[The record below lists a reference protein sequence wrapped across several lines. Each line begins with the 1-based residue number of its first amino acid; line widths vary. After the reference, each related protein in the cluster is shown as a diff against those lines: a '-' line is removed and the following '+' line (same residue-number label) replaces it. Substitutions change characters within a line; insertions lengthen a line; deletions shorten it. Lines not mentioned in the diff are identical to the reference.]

1 MPMKISRSELRREF
15 TEKIREISGQ
25 RIYRCFQCGMC
36 SGCCPMV
43 NHMGASPRKMMRLA
57 QLELVERLKK
67 LKIGWVCSSCQNCGV
82 ICPRGIDL
90 PKVLEALRLMTLRKN
105 ENYIE
110 PSENSMKA
118 IGESPTIAMVAL
130 FRKLSS

>member
-1 MPMKISRSELRREF
+1 
-15 TEKIREISGQ
+15 
-25 RIYRCFQCGMC
+25 
-36 SGCCPMV
+36 MV

-57 QLELVERLKK
+57 QLELVEHLKE
-67 LKIGWVCSSCQNCGV
+67 LNIGWVCSSCENCGV

-110 PSENSMKA
+110 PSGESVKA
-118 IGESPTIAMVAL
+118 IGEAPTIAMVAL